1 MSAQSGG
8 GFNARIIA
16 AVILSGIVGFIGYWV
31 LTAFAPELG
40 SGRDGA
46 AHGLSS
52 SAAGYSGVIALL
64 EETGQPVSI
73 VRNPEAGAPKSGNT
87 RFGGLLVLTPDPRTS
102 PDAIVERL
110 EKVEGPVLVILPKY
124 RLAPDI
130 LHRGWASA
138 AGLVAEPESSLRI
151 DNWSLDPKTEARAFS
166 GVNRSVSLWDED
178 PFRLVMDS
186 EELRSIS
193 GQGVTPLLRVDGQTV
208 VAQLSGR
215 EDLFVL
221 SDPDFVNNRA
231 LRDPAQA
238 ASAVALLRGIAGPGE
253 PIAFDVVLNG
263 YGANSNSLLRLA
275 FVPPFLG
282 LTLCLIIAALLALW
296 QGFVRFGPA
305 WREERN
311 VAFGKAGLV
320 ANSARLIV
328 QARRIPNFASR
339 YGAMV
344 RESAARRLHA
354 PPGLAGVALDQWLDR
369 FADRRGQHFSTLL
382 ARLETA
388 GNPVEIVQCAAALGQ
403 WRKDVLR
410 ESD

>member
-1 MSAQSGG
+1 MSAQTSG
-8 GFNARIIA
+8 GFNVRIIA
-16 AVILSGIVGFIGYWV
+16 AVIIAGIVGFIGYWA

-52 SAAGYSGVIALL
+52 SAAGYSGVIALM
-64 EETGQPVSI
+64 EEVGHPVSI
-73 VRNPEAGAPKSGNT
+73 VRNPEGGAPKSGNT

-110 EKVEGPVLVILPKY
+110 EKVEGPVLIILPKH
-124 RLAPDI
+124 RVFPDI
-130 LHRGWASA
+130 LHRGWASR
-138 AGLVAEPESSLRI
+138 AGLVEAPESILKIS
-151 DNWSLDPKTEARAFS
+151 NWGLDPKTDTRSFS
-166 GVNRSVSLWDED
+166 GVNRMVSLWDEA
-178 PFRLVMDS
+178 PFRLVMND
-186 EELRSIS
+186 EDLRSVS
-193 GQGVTPLLRVDGQTV
+193 GKGVIPLLQIEGQTV
-208 VAQLSGR
+208 LAELSGR
-215 EDLFVL
+215 KDLFVL
-221 SDPDFVNNRA
+221 ADPDFVNNRA

-238 ASAVALLRGIAGPGE
+238 TSAIALLRGIAGPGE

-296 QGFVRFGPA
+296 QGFVRFGPP
-305 WREERN
+305 WREGRN

-328 QARRIPNFASR
+328 QARRITNFASR

-354 PPGLAGVALDQWLDR
+354 PPGLTGTALDQWLDR
-369 FADRRGQHFSTLL
+369 FADRRGQRFSTLL

>member
-1 MSAQSGG
+1 MSAQSSG
-8 GFNARIIA
+8 GFNVRIIA
-16 AVILSGIVGFIGYWV
+16 AVIIAGIVGFIGYWA
-31 LTAFAPELG
+31 LSAFAPELG

-64 EETGQPVSI
+64 EETGQPASI
-73 VRNPEAGAPKSGNT
+73 IRDPQAGAPKTGGT

-102 PDAIVERL
+102 PEAIVERL
-110 EKVEGPVLVILPKY
+110 EKVEGPVLIILPKHQTV
-124 RLAPDI
+124 ADPF
-130 LHRGWASA
+130 HRGWASR
-138 AGLVAEPESSLRI
+138 AGLINEPGSILRI
-151 DNWSLDPKTEARAFS
+151 SDWSLDPKTETRAFA
-166 GVNRSVSLWDED
+166 GVDRLVSLWDED
-178 PFRLVMDS
+178 PFRLVMSGDD
-186 EELRSIS
+186 LRSIS
-193 GQGVTPLLRVDGQTV
+193 GQGVSPLIQIDGQTV
-208 VAQLSGR
+208 LAQLSGR

-221 SDPDFVNNRA
+221 SDPDFVNNQA
-231 LRDPAQA
+231 LRDGTHA

-253 PIAFDVVLNG
+253 PIGFDVSLNG

-282 LTLCLIIAALLALW
+282 LTICLIIAALLALW
-296 QGFVRFGPA
+296 QGFVRFGPS

-328 QARRIPNFASR
+328 QARRITNFASR

-354 PPGLAGVALDQWLDR
+354 PPGLAGAALDQWLDR
-369 FADRRGQHFSTLL
+369 FADRHGQRFSTLL